1 MLLGPPGRTSA
12 LCPSGCCRLA
22 QEGPSSLQGD
32 TTGVWIGTLASLAD
46 STQPE
51 RPGEP
56 LWPQG
61 QV

>member
-1 MLLGPPGRTSA
+1 MSF
-12 LCPSGCCRLA
+12 GCCRLA